1 MSAAGSVGWLIQG
14 FFVDHLLRHKRVSPQ
29 TISAYRDTF
38 RLLLRFLQDTH
49 GIAPAAVQLT
59 DLNVPMIL
67 AFLDHLEQQ
76 RHNTVR
82 TRNARLAAVRSFFRY
97 VALREPDSLDLIT
110 RILAIPNKR
119 TDHRLVGY
127 VTRAEM
133 DALLVAPDRTTRAG
147 RRDHA
152 LLLTL
157 YNSGARVS
165 EITALRRAQVSL
177 GASSSIELHGKGRKE
192 RVVPLWA
199 RTARV
204 LRGWFSELG
213 DGTDGVA
220 FPNARGG
227 PLTRH
232 GVMYLLDRAVH
243 RARATCPSLIAKPM
257 SPHVIRHTTA
267 MHLLQ
272 AGVDLATIALWLGHE
287 SLETTHGY
295 VEADLAMKE
304 RALEKLAP
312 LGPGAHRFKADDT
325 LLGFLAAL

>member
-1 MSAAGSVGWLIQG
+1 MSAAGSAGALIQG
-14 FFVDHLLRHKRVSPQ
+14 FFVDHLMRHKRVSSQ

-38 RLLLRFLQDTH
+38 RLLLGFLQDTH
-49 GIAPAAVQLT
+49 GIAPAAVRLT
-59 DLNVPMIL
+59 DLHVARIL

-110 RILAIPNKR
+110 RILAIPTKR

-243 RARATCPSLIAKPM
+243 RAHATCPSLIAKPM
-257 SPHVIRHTTA
+257 SPHIIRHTTA

-287 SLETTHGY
+287 SLETTHVY

-304 RALEKLAP
+304 RALEQLAP
-312 LGPGAHRFKADDT
+312 LGPGAHRFRADDT
-325 LLGFLAAL
+325 LLSFLTAL